1 MSHSRA
7 NTHTHIRFAKP
18 LATTMLAGWKETCFM
33 DSKQFGTT
41 GINKI
46 KYIPREQQMCCFFHK
61 SWTCF
66 KTICLH
72 HRSSYWYVLVFD
84 SSKISYHRNCAILFF
99 SLFPVPHPWCNIVEG
114 SLCWYCICILFIYVW
129 FCWVWL
135 SFRTHFV
142 DIVRKHRSRAFE
154 AHNRNALREKVLKLF
169 EREWKNKYKES
180 SLL

>member
-46 KYIPREQQMCCFFHK
+46 KYIPCEQQMCCFFHK

-99 SLFPVPHPWCNIVEG
+99 
-114 SLCWYCICILFIYVW
+114 
-129 FCWVWL
+129 
-135 SFRTHFV
+135 HFF
-142 DIVRKHRSRAFE
+142 RSRI
-154 AHNRNALREKVLKLF
+154 HRVIPSKALCAGIVFVFYLF
-169 EREWKNKYKES
+169 MFGFVGFGFHSGRILSK
-180 SLL
+180 

>member
-1 MSHSRA
+1 MSHSRK

-18 LATTMLAGWKETCFM
+18 LATTMFAGWKETCFM

-46 KYIPREQQMCCFFHK
+46 MYIPREQQMCCFFHK

-72 HRSSYWYVLVFD
+72 HRFSYWYVLVFD

-99 SLFPVPHPWCNIVEG
+99 Q
-114 SLCWYCICILFIYVW
+114 
-129 FCWVWL
+129 FC
-135 SFRTHFV
+135 
-142 DIVRKHRSRAFE
+142 RSRI
-154 AHNRNALREKVLKLF
+154 HGVISTKALCAGIVFVFYLF
-169 EREWKNKYKES
+169 MFGFVGFGFHSGRILS
-180 SLL
+180 T